1 MQPSRLGRACQD
13 YVLPWAFMTAFWLIS
28 PAMCIAIRFYLQGEN
43 RRRERLL
50 AETDTDSDQDKV
62 IDSGGQ
68 LVHIGDRDHDKTDR
82 ENLKFLYPL

>member
-1 MQPSRLGRACQD
+1 
-13 YVLPWAFMTAFWLIS
+13 
-28 PAMCIAIRFYLQGEN
+28 MCIAIRFNLQGEN

-68 LVHIGDRDHDKTDR
+68 LVHIGDRNHDKTDR